1 MGVTTSPEHERHAA
15 APASAPAGTGLT
27 VPVIEEA
34 VDVRT
39 QAVDR
44 GAVRITKS
52 VVTRDEQVETLLQEE
67 RVEVERR
74 PIGKTISN
82 SSSLPA
88 PHYEGDTLVIP
99 VLEEVLVT
107 EKRTV
112 LVEEVR
118 VTRVQQAQRQ
128 SLQVPL
134 RREEVHVER
143 LDAAETSRDA
153 ERSADR
159 PDSATGTTSA
169 ELPEGEASTVPRD
182 RQETS

>member
-1 MGVTTSPEHERHAA
+1 M
-15 APASAPAGTGLT
+15 T

-34 VDVRT
+34 VDVQT

-52 VVTRDEQVETLLQEE
+52 VAIRDEQVEALLREDQV
-67 RVEVERR
+67 RVERR
-74 PIGKTISN
+74 PIGKTLGN
-82 SSSLPA
+82 ASSLPA
-88 PHYEGDTLVIP
+88 PRYEGDTLVIP
-99 VLEEVLVT
+99 VLEEILVT

-118 VTRVQQAQRQ
+118 VTRVRQAHRE

-134 RREEVHVER
+134 RQEKVHVEW
-143 LDAAETSRDA
+143 LEAAETSGAA
-153 ERSADR
+153 EPSADR
-159 PDSATGTTSA
+159 SDNATGTTSA
-169 ELPEGEASTVPRD
+169 ELPEGEASTVPWD